1 MKVLI
6 AYDTNLIR
14 ERLQEMVS
22 VSRQLEV
29 VGSFANGTNT
39 LEGLRTLKPDL
50 AIIGLEMTGL
60 NGIEVLKEIRKEN
73 SSLVYIIITLFS
85 SEFYREMAME
95 AGADYF
101 FSKPDDFKKVARVMV
116 EMVIKEGKLKNCKI
130 TCT

>member
-29 VGSFANGTNT
+29 VGSFANGTDT

-73 SSLVYIIITLFS
+73 SSLVYIILTLFS

>member
-6 AYDTNLIR
+6 ADDTNLIR

>member
-6 AYDTNLIR
+6 ADDTNLIR

-29 VGSFANGTNT
+29 VGSFANGTDT

-73 SSLVYIIITLFS
+73 TSLVYIILTLFS

-101 FSKPDDFKKVARVMV
+101 FSKPDDFKKVACVMV
-116 EMVIKEGKLKNCKI
+116 EMVMKEAK
-130 TCT
+130 

>member
-29 VGSFANGTNT
+29 VGSFANGTDT

-116 EMVIKEGKLKNCKI
+116 EMVMKEEKLKKHKI

>member
-29 VGSFANGTNT
+29 VGSFANGTVT

-73 SSLVYIIITLFS
+73 SSLVYIILTLFS

-116 EMVIKEGKLKNCKI
+116 EMVMKEEKLKNCKI

>member
-14 ERLQEMVS
+14 ERLKEMVS
-22 VSRQLEV
+22 VSQQLEV
-29 VGSFANGTNT
+29 VGSFANGTDT

-116 EMVIKEGKLKNCKI
+116 EMVMKEEKLKNCKI

>member
-6 AYDTNLIR
+6 ADDTNLIR

-29 VGSFANGTNT
+29 VGSFANGTDT

-73 SSLVYIIITLFS
+73 SSLVYIILTLFS

-116 EMVIKEGKLKNCKI
+116 EMVIKEGK
-130 TCT
+130 

>member
-6 AYDTNLIR
+6 ADDTNLIR

-73 SSLVYIIITLFS
+73 SSLVYIILTLFS

>member
-29 VGSFANGTNT
+29 VGSFANGTDT

-73 SSLVYIIITLFS
+73 SSLVYIILTLFS

-116 EMVIKEGKLKNCKI
+116 EMVIKEEKFKNCKI

>member
-14 ERLQEMVS
+14 ERLKEMVS
-22 VSRQLEV
+22 VSQQLEV
-29 VGSFANGTNT
+29 VGSFANGTDT

-73 SSLVYIIITLFS
+73 SSLVYIILTLFS
-85 SEFYREMAME
+85 SEFYREMATE

-116 EMVIKEGKLKNCKI
+116 EMVMKEEKLKKHKI

>member
-6 AYDTNLIR
+6 ADDTNLIR

-29 VGSFANGTNT
+29 VGSFANGTDT

-50 AIIGLEMTGL
+50 TIIGLEMAGL

-73 SSLVYIIITLFS
+73 TSLVYIILTLFS

-101 FSKPDDFKKVARVMV
+101 FSKPDDFKKVACVMV
-116 EMVIKEGKLKNCKI
+116 EMVMKEAK
-130 TCT
+130 

>member
-6 AYDTNLIR
+6 ADDTNLIR

-73 SSLVYIIITLFS
+73 SSLVYIILTLFS

-101 FSKPDDFKKVARVMV
+101 FSKPDDFKKVACVMV
-116 EMVIKEGKLKNCKI
+116 EMVMKEAKLKNCKI

>member
-6 AYDTNLIR
+6 ADDTNLIR

-73 SSLVYIIITLFS
+73 SSLVYIILTLFS

-116 EMVIKEGKLKNCKI
+116 EMVIKEGK
-130 TCT
+130 

>member
-73 SSLVYIIITLFS
+73 SSLVYIILTLFS

-101 FSKPDDFKKVARVMV
+101 FSKPDDFKKVACVMV
-116 EMVIKEGKLKNCKI
+116 EMVMKEAK
-130 TCT
+130 

>member
-73 SSLVYIIITLFS
+73 SSLVYIILTLFS

-116 EMVIKEGKLKNCKI
+116 EMVIKEGK
-130 TCT
+130 

>member
-6 AYDTNLIR
+6 ADDTNLIR

-73 SSLVYIIITLFS
+73 SSLVYIILTLFS

-101 FSKPDDFKKVARVMV
+101 FSKPDDFKKVACVMV
-116 EMVIKEGKLKNCKI
+116 EMVMKEAK
-130 TCT
+130 

>member
-29 VGSFANGTNT
+29 VGSFANGTDT

-73 SSLVYIIITLFS
+73 SSLVYIILTLFS

-116 EMVIKEGKLKNCKI
+116 EMVMKEEKLKKHKI

>member
-29 VGSFANGTNT
+29 VGSFANGTDT

-116 EMVIKEGKLKNCKI
+116 EMVIKEGK
-130 TCT
+130 